1 MNDLNPIG
9 RMAAALERDI
19 ESRKD
24 LLEELK
30 DGTEQLRTLNQRLGY
45 IMGGLILF
53 GGSSLGIGVAQNQ
66 NIQDLPKE
74 IPQVQIQK
82 VVPKKAPTQ

>member
-24 LLEELK
+24 LFEELK
-30 DGTEQLRTLNQRLGY
+30 EGTEQLRNLNQRLSY
-45 IMGGLILF
+45 LMIGLTVF
-53 GGSSLGIGVAQNQ
+53 GGSTLSIGVAQNQ

-82 VVPKKAPTQ
+82 VVPKKAPTK